1 MTTNVK
7 RISTMKSATNW
18 KHFTSTAMQKISEN
32 IMDMVLTVAA
42 CGMLIAYLNVTQP
55 IAAIEYS
62 GYIIAVHV
70 LILLRR
76 LVHDF
81 DDSWTIEE
89 VGDRVSTIESKL
101 EDVARM
107 VKEDTITEQELIDR
121 LNGVTNNATR

>member
-7 RISTMKSATNW
+7 RINTIKTATNW
-18 KHFTSTAMQKISEN
+18 KHFTSTAMQKIGEN
-32 IMDMVLTVAA
+32 IMDMVLTVAT
-42 CGMLIAYLNVTQP
+42 CGMLIAYLGATQP
-55 IAAIEYS
+55 LGAIEYS
-62 GYIIAVHV
+62 GYIIGIYL

-76 LVHDF
+76 IVHDF

-89 VGDRVSTIESKL
+89 VGDRVTTIESKL

-121 LNGVTNNATR
+121 LNNATR